1 MRPVDVPPEE
11 TLPEPDKLEAA
22 PHPRA
27 ATALFGQ
34 GPAETAFLEA
44 FQSGRLHHGWMLTG
58 PKGIGKATLAWR
70 IARFLLATPPDGGG
84 GLFGAP
90 PPPETLDIDPE
101 HPVARRMLARA
112 EPGLFSLT
120 RSVVES
126 TGRMSREIRIDDV
139 RRLRGFFS
147 MSASDGGRRV
157 VIVDAAD
164 EMNVSAAN
172 ALLKLLEEP
181 PKNAT
186 LLLVTHQPTRLLPT
200 IRSRCRILPCL
211 PLSAE
216 DLSAALT
223 QAGLAPAA
231 PDALTAL
238 AGGSVGAA
246 VRLETEG
253 GPEIYAALLGL
264 LSTLPRLDR
273 AALGKLSGA
282 TAGTGGQDQL
292 ALTLDLLDIL
302 LGRLARTG
310 LLGAPFPEAAPREA
324 ETLQALSPDAT
335 AARRWAELAARLT
348 TRARQG
354 AAVNLD
360 PQSLIFDT
368 MLKIETEAA

>member
-1 MRPVDVPPEE
+1 MRPVDIPAEE
-11 TLPEPDKLEAA
+11 APPEPDKLDAA
-22 PHPRA
+22 PHPREA
-27 ATALFGQ
+27 AALYGQ
-34 GPAETAFLEA
+34 EAAEAAFLEA
-44 FQSGRLHHGWMLTG
+44 FNTGRLHHGWMLTG

-70 IARFLLATPPDGGG
+70 IARFLLATPPQDDG

-90 PPPETLDIDPE
+90 PPPESLEIDPE
-101 HPVARRMLARA
+101 HPVARRILARA

-120 RSVVES
+120 RSAVES

-164 EMNVSAAN
+164 EMNISAAN
-172 ALLKLLEEP
+172 AILKLLEEP
-181 PKNAT
+181 PKDAT

-200 IRSRCRILPCL
+200 IRSRCRVLPCQ
-211 PLSAE
+211 PLSPA
-216 DLSAALT
+216 DLGSALT
-223 QAGLAPAA
+223 QAGLAPEN

-238 AGGSVGAA
+238 ADGSVGAA

-253 GPEIYAALLGL
+253 GPALYAALLAL
-264 LSTLPRLDR
+264 LGTLPRMDR

-282 TAGTGGQDQL
+282 MAGTGGQDQL

-302 LGRLARTG
+302 LARLARTG
-310 LLGAPFPEAAPREA
+310 LLGAPKPEAAPREA
-324 ETLQALSPDAT
+324 ETLRALSPDAR